1 MKLKK
6 NTIINRSFQS
16 KAPDWIGPIYDT
28 VQTALNDI
36 LQNKSFAKKLICLK
50 LKHKNKTGKLVDKA
64 RGTLWKEIQAII
76 GNPLQGKINNSA
88 WYNRILM
95 TNIISLIK
103 SHQQQVIIYN
113 LLKANNFVVTPVL
126 RKQLSANNLY
136 PTNVALSNLVKAR
149 QMPDLPS
156 HSVLKLNYA
165 FADKQLFAMDDHLKC
180 SIHTMS
186 AKRAKNLN
194 VGGWKDFQI
203 YLPSY
208 IRTRN
213 LIKICKPVFIYS
225 KKVDQ
230 IICQV
235 PYQVQAVSHSNF
247 SNILGIDLGKVKLYS
262 GTVLYA
268 NNHYSQEFVP
278 SKQLMNLM
286 TKLAKLNDHINST
299 YTKIKR
305 CKTYTNANLNRQNA
319 RHLDYYYTRKKRT
332 RLKAHIEWLMA
343 EEIVDIAIKHHCKE
357 IHLENLTW
365 VNNAGGKW
373 DFSQIATHINYVAEL
388 DDIQIKFI
396 NPKNT
401 SKRHPVTQQLGRS
414 IKRDIV
420 FDDIKVDR
428 DQLASLNIALC
439 KSNQEIDKLHV
450 RRSVRTRHKSR
461 RRQNYHSKI
470 NVLKAN
476 KGTQIVVFLRNIA
489 KHVLAFTS
497 LNKNVFDLDNNLA
510 KRNKLK
516 LLKLIDYNSLLS

>member
-1 MKLKK
+1 M
-6 NTIINRSFQS
+6 
-16 KAPDWIGPIYDT
+16 
-28 VQTALNDI
+28 
-36 LQNKSFAKKLICLK
+36 
-50 LKHKNKTGKLVDKA
+50 
-64 RGTLWKEIQAII
+64 
-76 GNPLQGKINNSA
+76 
-88 WYNRILM
+88 
-95 TNIISLIK
+95 
-103 SHQQQVIIYN
+103 
-113 LLKANNFVVTPVL
+113 
-126 RKQLSANNLY
+126 
-136 PTNVALSNLVKAR
+136 
-149 QMPDLPS
+149 
-156 HSVLKLNYA
+156 
-165 FADKQLFAMDDHLKC
+165 
-180 SIHTMS
+180 
-186 AKRAKNLN
+186 
-194 VGGWKDFQI
+194 
-203 YLPSY
+203 
-208 IRTRN
+208 
-213 LIKICKPVFIYS
+213 
-225 KKVDQ
+225 
-230 IICQV
+230 

-278 SKQLMNLM
+278 SKQLTNL
-286 TKLAKLNDHINST
+286 TIKLAKLNDHIDRT

-332 RLKAHIEWLMA
+332 RLKAHIKWLMA

-373 DFSQIATHINYVAEL
+373 DFSQIATYINYVAEL
-388 DDIQIKFI
+388 DNIQIKFI

-450 RRSVRTRHKSR
+450 RRSVHTHHKSR

-470 NVLKAN
+470 NVLKV
-476 KGTQIVVFLRNIA
+476 KKDTQIVVFLRNIT
-489 KHVLAFTS
+489 KHILVFTS
-497 LNKNVFDLDNNLA
+497 LNKNVFNLDNNLA
-510 KRNKLK
+510 KRNELK
-516 LLKLIDYNSLLS
+516 LLKLIDYNSLLL